1 MPVLGSCHCKATTFE
16 VSQAP
21 SSVTRCNCTF
31 CSKRGPLWA
40 YYAPEQVAFT
50 SREHDIR
57 YGRAGSPVKHHHCA
71 VCGCTTY
78 TESPVWVDFKPHP
91 TLTRVSINARLLDE
105 FDLDAVPVEFLDGRN
120 LW

>member
-1 MPVLGSCHCKATTFE
+1 
-16 VSQAP
+16 
-21 SSVTRCNCTF
+21 
-31 CSKRGPLWA
+31 
-40 YYAPEQVAFT
+40 
-50 SREHDIR
+50 
-57 YGRAGSPVKHHHCA
+57 